1 MPKRLGYKTDAC
13 MMLIRREVNEYMNEQ
28 KKNGLNKSRLVN
40 ELLFKWYEHKLCHYC
55 LGGVIHSGNCGKC
68 KAPYVICENPGTK
81 CQDKCFPFCGEKQ
94 NCTWDEL
101 YG

>member
-13 MMLIRREVNEYMNEQ
+13 MMLIRREVNDYMNEQ

-55 LGGVIHSGNCGKC
+55 LGEVIRSRKCLQCEEIRIFCEDEKCMRVTTFCNCSWVDGNG
-68 KAPYVICENPGTK
+68 
-81 CQDKCFPFCGEKQ
+81 
-94 NCTWDEL
+94 L
-101 YG
+101 